1 MVRLVFRPYTK
12 LRRSICTLEPLQSST
27 RVSSGFDLASHSS
40 PSFGSQHGRSTCAS
54 PAEADRG
61 VAVVRCW
68 SIAGSQQ
75 IPPSCFH
82 FANWAS
88 TTVPLAC
95 AHVGLLG
102 PCFKTGQVE
111 VSLSTPPPLGLARY
125 QPAAAATGTTQPD
138 IAGEAAPVD
147 SLPTSR
153 AQRLKH

>member
-54 PAEADRG
+54 PAEANRG

-68 SIAGSQQ
+68 PIAGNQQ

-82 FANWAS
+82 FANWDSICPISLRACWTPWS
-88 TTVPLAC
+88 VFQDGSGRSLVVNAATTW
-95 AHVGLLG
+95 
-102 PCFKTGQVE
+102 PC
-111 VSLSTPPPLGLARY
+111 SH
-125 QPAAAATGTTQPD
+125 QPTAAATGTTQPD
-138 IAGEAAPVD
+138 IAGEAAPVND
-147 SLPTSR
+147 LSTNRTLHR
-153 AQRLKH
+153 